1 MIEWID
7 VILLGCLAG
16 IFTGLIPG
24 IHINLIAT
32 ILLLFSPYLLGYFSL
47 EELIIFIIS
56 MGVIHS
62 FLDFIPSIIFG
73 VPSSDTAMGVL
84 PAHKLAILG
93 KSREALFLSAS
104 GSLLGA
110 LFSLPLLIVLFFILS
125 PLITFI
131 TPHIPYIL
139 CSIVILFILLEK
151 EFISMIWPILFVS
164 IISCYGLLLLNS
176 FHLQEPLLVL
186 FTGLFGISGLL
197 FSLKDE
203 TSIHIQEKK
212 LLHDLPNGSVKGIFM
227 GNICAAVCSSLPGL
241 GSAQAASL
249 MSLFVKNTN
258 EKIFLVIT
266 SSLNTTAFLVSV
278 LTFHLLNKARNGAIV
293 VVSQLT
299 QTISL
304 QFMIEIFFVIIG
316 VCLLGFFLTLKIG
329 DVIITLVDKINQKKM
344 NLILILILLGIIFI
358 VEGMYGILC
367 LIGITSLGFLG
378 LLLEIRRV
386 HFMSIL
392 LVPVALYLI

>member
-1 MIEWID
+1 
-7 VILLGCLAG
+7 
-16 IFTGLIPG
+16 
-24 IHINLIAT
+24 
-32 ILLLFSPYLLGYFSL
+32 
-47 EELIIFIIS
+47 

-84 PAHKLAILG
+84 PAHKLAIQG

-110 LFSLPLLIVLFFILS
+110 FFSIPLLILLFFILGPFIES
-125 PLITFI
+125 I
-131 TPHIPYIL
+131 TPFVPYLL

-151 EFISMIWPILFVS
+151 KFINMIWPILFVS
-164 IISCYGLLLLNS
+164 IVSCYGLLLLNS
-176 FHLQEPLLVL
+176 YHLQEPLLVI

-203 TSIHIQEKK
+203 SSSHIQEKTLFHK
-212 LLHDLPNGSVKGIFM
+212 LPSGSVKGIFM
-227 GNICAAVCSSLPGL
+227 GNICAAICSSLPGL

-249 MSLFVKNTN
+249 MSLFIKNTN

-266 SSLNTTAFLVSV
+266 SSLNTTAFLVSI
-278 LTFHLLNKARNGAIV
+278 LTFYLLDKARNGAV
-293 VVSQLT
+293 VVISQLT
-299 QTISL
+299 QKISF
-304 QFMIEIFFVIIG
+304 QFMIELFFVIIG
-316 VCLLGFFLTLKIG
+316 VCLIGFLLTIKIG
-329 DVIITLVDKINQKKM
+329 DSIITLVCKINQKKM
-344 NLILILILLGIIFI
+344 NLALIFILSCIIFI
-358 VEGMYGILC
+358 VEGSYGILC

-392 LVPVALYLI
+392 LVPVAIYLI